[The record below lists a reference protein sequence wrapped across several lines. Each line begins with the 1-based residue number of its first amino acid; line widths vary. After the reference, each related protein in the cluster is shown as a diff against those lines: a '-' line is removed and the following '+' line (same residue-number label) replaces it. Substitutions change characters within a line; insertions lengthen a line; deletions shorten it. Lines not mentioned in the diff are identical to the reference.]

1 MDRLVKLTIPDYV
14 YRFYADASIHVF
26 GCCAEDL
33 MADALEAYAKLLSD
47 AITKEQAPV
56 DEQKERI

>member
-1 MDRLVKLTIPDYV
+1 MDRLVKLTVSDYV

-26 GCCAEDL
+26 GCTAEDL

-47 AITKEQAPV
+47 AIAKEQAQL
-56 DEQKERI
+56 EELNNK